1 MFLVLATIYMKGH
14 ENRHINAT
22 FTTNIMNYTC
32 VYAYFSTFV
41 PGNYLNRTDFNTMHY
56 FSRLENTIKSN
67 WNGIAVANYRGE
79 SFTYGELAT
88 QIARFH
94 VFFEA
99 VGLKKGDKVALCA
112 KNSARWG
119 ITFFA
124 ANTYEAVLV
133 PILADFH
140 PESVNSL
147 VDHSESKVL
156 LTDTD
161 IWTKLDITKM
171 PQIQAVFSS
180 SDFSLLY
187 AADEK
192 IQKACDELDAMFAA
206 KYPNGFS
213 AEYVSYP
220 TDNDKELAII
230 NYTSGTTSAPK
241 GVMLRYECVSENV
254 SFGQKRLPCGLGDTL
269 VSMLPMAHMYGMM
282 FELIYPVC
290 NGAAIYYLGKT
301 PTPALLL
308 GALKEIKP
316 YLVITVPLV
325 MEKIFKSKVAPIVN
339 KPVMKVVCA
348 IPGLNQVIFKKVRNT
363 LLEAFGGRIREIVM
377 GGAALNPDV
386 EKWFRR
392 FKLPFTVGYGMTE
405 AAPLLAYE
413 DWWEFAPKSCGKAV
427 DSVEVRIDSED
438 PYTKVGEIQAKGI
451 SLMSGY
457 YKNEEATA
465 AAFTE
470 DGWMRTGD
478 LGLLD
483 KKGNIYI
490 KGRSKNMILSANG
503 QNIYP
508 EEIEAVVNNQPY
520 VIESVVVD
528 RGAKLVALIYADADA
543 MKAAGVDEQTFK
555 AQVIA
560 EVNVSMPAYSKI
572 GLVEIMA
579 EPFEK
584 TPKMSIKRF
593 MYK

>member
-1 MFLVLATIYMKGH
+1 MKH
-14 ENRHINAT
+14 
-22 FTTNIMNYTC
+22 
-32 VYAYFSTFV
+32 
-41 PGNYLNRTDFNTMHY
+41 YLT
-56 FSRLENTIKSN
+56 RLEEAIKNN
-67 WNGIAVANYRGE
+67 WQRPALGNYRGE
-79 SFTYGELAT
+79 LFTFGELAT
-88 QIARFH
+88 NIARFH
-94 VFFEA
+94 VFFKA
-99 VGLKKGDKVALCA
+99 IGLDKGDKVALCA

-124 ANTYEAVLV
+124 ANTYEAVVV

-140 PESVNSL
+140 PDSVNSL

-161 IWTKLDITKM
+161 IWNKLDITKM
-171 PQIQAVFSS
+171 PSVKVVISS

-187 AADEK
+187 AADETL
-192 IQKACDELDAMFAA
+192 QKASDDLQTLFDAAYPDGFTAA
-206 KYPNGFS
+206 D
-213 AEYVSYP
+213 VSYP
-220 TDNDKELAII
+220 TDNDKNLAII

-241 GVMLRYECVSENV
+241 GVMLRYECLSANV
-254 SFGQKRLPCGLGDTL
+254 EFGQKRLPSYPEDKV

-282 FELIYPVC
+282 FELIYPLC
-290 NGAAIYYLGKT
+290 GGSSIYYLGKT

-308 GALKEIKP
+308 GAMKEVRP

-325 MEKIFKSKVAPIVN
+325 MEKIFKSKVAPVVK
-339 KPVMKVVCA
+339 KPAMKVLCA
-348 IPGLNQVIFKKVRNT
+348 IPGVNQLIFKKIRNT
-363 LLEAFGGRIREIVM
+363 LLGAFGGQVREIVM

-413 DWWEFAPKSCGKAV
+413 DWWEFVPKSCGKCV

-438 PYTKVGEIQAKGI
+438 PYNKVGEIQAKGI

-483 KKGNIYI
+483 KKGNIFI

-520 VIESVVVD
+520 VIESVVIN
-528 RGAKLVALIYADADA
+528 RGAKLVALIYMDSEA
-543 MKAAGVDEQTFK
+543 FK
-555 AQVIA
+555 ASGADIELYKQELIL
-560 EVNVSMPAYSKI
+560 EVNRSMPTYSRLN
-572 GLVEIMA
+572 LVEVKS

>member
-1 MFLVLATIYMKGH
+1 MK
-14 ENRHINAT
+14 
-22 FTTNIMNYTC
+22 
-32 VYAYFSTFV
+32 
-41 PGNYLNRTDFNTMHY
+41 HY
-56 FSRLENTIKSN
+56 FTRLEE
-67 WNGIAVANYRGE
+67 AVKTGWDRPALGNFRGE
-79 SFTYGELAT
+79 LFTFGQLAT
-88 QIARFH
+88 QIAKFH

-99 VGLKKGDKVALCA
+99 IGLKKGDKVALCA
-112 KNSARWG
+112 KNPARWG
-119 ITFFA
+119 VTFFA

-140 PESVNSL
+140 PDSVNSL
-147 VDHSESKVL
+147 VDHSESMVL

-161 IWTKLDITKM
+161 IWNKLDIAKM
-171 PQIQAVFSS
+171 PTVKAVISS

-187 AADEK
+187 SADEK
-192 IQKACDELDAMFAA
+192 IQEANDKIEELFAQ

-213 AEYVSYP
+213 AADVTYP

-241 GVMLRYECVSENV
+241 GVMLRYECLSANV
-254 SFGQKRLPCGLGDTL
+254 EFGQKRLPSYPEDKI

-282 FELIYPVC
+282 FELIYPLC
-290 NGAAIYYLGKT
+290 GGSSIYYLGKT

-308 GALKEIKP
+308 GAMAEVKP

-325 MEKIFKSKVAPIVN
+325 MEKIFKSKVAPVIN
-339 KPVMKVVCA
+339 KPIMKVITS
-348 IPGLNQVIFKKVRNT
+348 IPGLNQVIFKKIRNT
-363 LLEAFGGRIREIVM
+363 LLSAFGGNVREIVM

-386 EKWFRR
+386 EKWFRK

-413 DWWEFAPKSCGKAV
+413 DWWEFASKSCGKAV
-427 DSVEVRIDSED
+427 DSVEVRIDSDD
-438 PYTKVGEIQAKGI
+438 PYNKVGEIQAKGY

-457 YKNEEATA
+457 YKNEEATN
-465 AAFTE
+465 AAFTA

-483 KKGNIYI
+483 KKGNIFI

-528 RGAKLVALIYADADA
+528 RGARLVALVYIDSDK
-543 MKAAGVDEQTFK
+543 MKAEAVDVEEFK
-555 AQVIA
+555 KNLMF
-560 EVNVSMPAYSKI
+560 EVNKSMPAYSKI
-572 GLVEIMA
+572 NIVEIMDQ
-579 EPFEK
+579 PFEK

>member
-1 MFLVLATIYMKGH
+1 MI
-14 ENRHINAT
+14 
-22 FTTNIMNYTC
+22 
-32 VYAYFSTFV
+32 
-41 PGNYLNRTDFNTMHY
+41 HY
-56 FSRLENTIKSN
+56 FTRLEGAIKAN
-67 WNGIAVANYRGE
+67 WERPALGNYRGE
-79 SFTYGELAT
+79 TFTFGDLAK
-88 QIARFH
+88 QIAKFH
-94 VFFEA
+94 IFFEA
-99 VGLKKGDKVALCA
+99 IGIKKGDKVALCA

-119 ITFFA
+119 VTFFA

-140 PESVNSL
+140 PDSVNSL
-147 VDHSESKVL
+147 VDHSESLVL

-171 PQIQAVFSS
+171 PTIKAVISS

-187 AADEK
+187 AADETV
-192 IQKACDELDAMFAA
+192 QAANDNLDKLFEA
-206 KYPNGFS
+206 KYPDGFS
-213 AEYVSYP
+213 AADVNYP
-220 TDNDKELAII
+220 TDNDKDLAII

-241 GVMLRYECVSENV
+241 GVMLRYECVSANV
-254 SFGQKRLPCGLGDTL
+254 EFGQKRLPSYPGDKI

-282 FELIYPVC
+282 FELIYPLC
-290 NGAAIYYLGKT
+290 GGSSIYYLGKT

-308 GALKEIKP
+308 GAMAEVKP
-316 YLVITVPLV
+316 YLVVTVPLV
-325 MEKIFKSKVAPIVN
+325 MEKIFKNKVAPVVN
-339 KPVMKVVCA
+339 KPIMKVITA

-363 LLEAFGGRIREIVM
+363 LLTAFGGNVREIVM

-386 EKWFRR
+386 EKWFRK

-413 DWWEFAPKSCGKAV
+413 DWYDFAPRSCGKCV
-427 DSVEVRIDSED
+427 DSVEVRIDSDD
-438 PYTKVGEIQAKGI
+438 PCNKVGEIQARGY

-457 YKNEEATA
+457 YKNEEATKA
-465 AAFTE
+465 SFTE

-478 LGLLD
+478 LGLID
-483 KKGNIYI
+483 AKGNIFI

-520 VIESVVVD
+520 VVESVVVD
-528 RGAKLVALIYADADA
+528 RGARLVALVYMDAD
-543 MKAAGVDEQTFK
+543 KAKSEGVDLEAYKST
-555 AQVIA
+555 IA
-560 EVNVSMPAYSKI
+560 TEVNKSMPAYSKI
-572 GLVEIMA
+572 NLVEYMDQ
-579 EPFEK
+579 PFEK

>member
-1 MFLVLATIYMKGH
+1 MK
-14 ENRHINAT
+14 
-22 FTTNIMNYTC
+22 
-32 VYAYFSTFV
+32 
-41 PGNYLNRTDFNTMHY
+41 HY
-56 FSRLENTIKSN
+56 FTRLEEAIKAN
-67 WNGIAVANYRGE
+67 WTRPALGNYRGE
-79 SFTYGELAT
+79 LFTFGEVAENISRL
-88 QIARFH
+88 H
-94 VFFEA
+94 VLYEA
-99 VGLKKGDKVALCA
+99 AGLKKGDKVALCA

-119 ITFFA
+119 IAFFS
-124 ANTYEAVLV
+124 ANTYEAVVV

-140 PESVNSL
+140 PDSVNSL
-147 VDHSESKVL
+147 VDHSESTVL
-156 LTDTD
+156 FTDTD
-161 IWTKLDITKM
+161 IWNKLDIAKM
-171 PQIQAVFSS
+171 PKVKAVVSTA
-180 SDFSLLY
+180 DFKLLY

-192 IQKACDELDAMFAA
+192 IQSANDNLQALFEA
-206 KYPNGFS
+206 KYPNGFT
-213 AEYVSYP
+213 AADVSYP

-241 GVMLRYECVSENV
+241 GVMLRYECISANV
-254 SFGQKRLPCGLGDTL
+254 AFGQKRLPSYPEDKI

-282 FELIYPVC
+282 FELIYPLC
-290 NGAAIYYLGKT
+290 GGSSIYYLGKT

-308 GALKEIKP
+308 GAMAEVKP

-339 KPVMKVVCA
+339 KPVMKVVTA
-348 IPGLNQVIFKKVRNT
+348 IPGINQIIFKKVRT
-363 LLEAFGGRIREIVM
+363 SLLNAFGGNVREIVM

-386 EKWFRR
+386 EKWFKK

-405 AAPLLAYE
+405 AAPLMAYE
-413 DWWEFAPKSCGKAV
+413 DWWDFASKSCGKAI
-427 DSVEVRIDSED
+427 DTVEVRIDSED
-438 PYTKVGEIQAKGI
+438 PYNKVGEIQARGMNI
-451 SLMSGY
+451 MSGY
-457 YKNEEATA
+457 YKNEEATK

-483 KKGNIYI
+483 EKGNIFI

-528 RGAKLVALIYADADA
+528 RGARLVALIYMDSE
-543 MKAAGVDEQTFK
+543 KAKTEGVDLEEYKKT
-555 AQVIA
+555 IMA
-560 EVNVSMPAYSKI
+560 EVNKSMPAYSKVNA
-572 GLVEIMA
+572 VEYMS

>member
-1 MFLVLATIYMKGH
+1 MK
-14 ENRHINAT
+14 
-22 FTTNIMNYTC
+22 
-32 VYAYFSTFV
+32 
-41 PGNYLNRTDFNTMHY
+41 HY
-56 FSRLENTIKSN
+56 FTRLEESIRTN
-67 WNGIAVANYRGE
+67 WNRPALGNYRGE
-79 SFTYGELAT
+79 LFTFGEVAT
-88 QIARFH
+88 NIAKLH
-94 VFFEA
+94 VLYEA

-119 ITFFA
+119 IAFFS
-124 ANTYEAVLV
+124 ANTYEAVVV

-140 PESVNSL
+140 PDSVNSL
-147 VDHSESKVL
+147 VDHSESTVL
-156 LTDTD
+156 FTDSD
-161 IWTKLDITKM
+161 IWSKLDIAKM
-171 PQIQAVFSS
+171 PIVKAVVSTA
-180 SDFSLLY
+180 DFKLLY

-192 IQKACDELDAMFAA
+192 IQEANDNLQALFEAR
-206 KYPNGFS
+206 YPNGFS
-213 AEYVSYP
+213 AADVSYP

-241 GVMLRYECVSENV
+241 GVMLRYECISANV
-254 SFGQKRLPCGLGDTL
+254 AFGQKRLPSYPEDKI

-282 FELIYPVC
+282 FELIYPLC
-290 NGAAIYYLGKT
+290 GGSSIYYLGKT

-308 GALKEIKP
+308 GAMAEVRP

-339 KPVMKVVCA
+339 KPVMKVLTA
-348 IPGLNQVIFKKVRNT
+348 IPGINQVIFKKVRT
-363 LLEAFGGRIREIVM
+363 SLLNAFGGNVREIVM

-386 EKWFRR
+386 EKWFKK

-405 AAPLLAYE
+405 AAPLMAYE
-413 DWWEFAPKSCGKAV
+413 DWWDFASKSCGKAI
-427 DSVEVRIDSED
+427 DTVEVRIDSED
-438 PYTKVGEIQAKGI
+438 PYCKVGEIQARGLNI
-451 SLMSGY
+451 MSGY
-457 YKNEEATA
+457 YRNEEATK

-483 KKGNIYI
+483 KKGNIFI

-520 VIESVVVD
+520 IIESVVVN
-528 RGAKLVALIYADADA
+528 RGARLVALVYADAE
-543 MKAAGVDEQTFK
+543 KATAEGTDLEAYKTVLM
-555 AQVIA
+555 A
-560 EVNVSMPAYSKI
+560 EVNKSMHSYSKI
-572 GLVEIMA
+572 NIVDYMDQ
-579 EPFEK
+579 PFEK

>member
-1 MFLVLATIYMKGH
+1 MK
-14 ENRHINAT
+14 
-22 FTTNIMNYTC
+22 
-32 VYAYFSTFV
+32 
-41 PGNYLNRTDFNTMHY
+41 HY
-56 FSRLENTIKSN
+56 FTRLEEAMRAN
-67 WNGIAVANYRGE
+67 WERPALGNYRGE
-79 SFTYGELAT
+79 EFTFGEVAT
-88 QIARFH
+88 NIAKLH
-94 VFFEA
+94 VLYEA
-99 VGLKKGDKVALCA
+99 IGLKKGDKVALCA

-119 ITFFA
+119 IAFFS
-124 ANTYEAVLV
+124 ANTYEAIVV

-140 PESVNSL
+140 PDSVNSL
-147 VDHSESKVL
+147 VDHSESTVL
-156 LTDTD
+156 FTDAD
-161 IWTKLDITKM
+161 IWNKLDIAKM
-171 PQIQAVFSS
+171 PKIKAVVSTA
-180 SDFSLLY
+180 DFKLLY

-192 IQKACDELDAMFAA
+192 IQSANDNLQNLFDE
-206 KYPNGFS
+206 KYPKGFS
-213 AEYVSYP
+213 AADVSYP

-241 GVMLRYECVSENV
+241 GVMLRYECISANV
-254 SFGQKRLPCGLGDTL
+254 AFGQKRLPSYPEDKI

-282 FELIYPVC
+282 FELIYPLC
-290 NGAAIYYLGKT
+290 GGSSIYYLGKT

-308 GALKEIKP
+308 GAMAEVKP

-339 KPVMKVVCA
+339 KPVMKVLCA
-348 IPGLNQVIFKKVRNT
+348 IPGVNQIIFKKVRTT
-363 LLEAFGGRIREIVM
+363 LLNAFGGNIREIVM

-386 EKWFRR
+386 EKWFRK

-405 AAPLLAYE
+405 AAPLMAYE

-438 PYTKVGEIQAKGI
+438 PFNKVGEIQAKGTNI
-451 SLMSGY
+451 MSGY
-457 YKNEEATA
+457 YKNEEATKT
-465 AAFTE
+465 AFTE

-483 KKGNIYI
+483 EKGNIFI

-508 EEIEAVVNNQPY
+508 EEIEAAVNNQPY

-528 RGAKLVALIYADADA
+528 RGARLVALIYMDSE
-543 MKAAGVDEQTFK
+543 KAKAEGVDLEEYKKT
-555 AQVIA
+555 IMA
-560 EVNVSMPAYSKI
+560 EVNKSMPAYSKVNV
-572 GLVEIMA
+572 VEYMA

>member
-1 MFLVLATIYMKGH
+1 MK
-14 ENRHINAT
+14 
-22 FTTNIMNYTC
+22 
-32 VYAYFSTFV
+32 
-41 PGNYLNRTDFNTMHY
+41 HY
-56 FSRLENTIKSN
+56 FSRFEEAVKAN
-67 WNGIAVANYRGE
+67 WERPALGNFRGE
-79 SFTYGELAT
+79 LFTFGQLAT
-88 QIARFH
+88 QIAKFH

-99 VGLKKGDKVALCA
+99 IGLKKGDKVALCA

-119 ITFFA
+119 VTFFA
-124 ANTYEAVLV
+124 ANTYESVLV

-140 PESVNSL
+140 PDSVNSL
-147 VDHSESKVL
+147 VDHSESLVL
-156 LTDTD
+156 LTDSD
-161 IWTKLDITKM
+161 IWAKLDITKM
-171 PQIQAVFSS
+171 PTVKVVISAN
-180 SDFSLLY
+180 DFSLLY

-192 IQKACDELDAMFAA
+192 IQAANDNLDELFAQ
-206 KYPNGFS
+206 KYPNGFT
-213 AEYVSYP
+213 AADVNYP
-220 TDNDKELAII
+220 TGNDKDLAII

-241 GVMLRYECVSENV
+241 GVMLRYECISANV
-254 SFGQKRLPCGLGDTL
+254 EFGQNRLPSYPEDKI

-282 FELIYPVC
+282 FELIYPLC
-290 NGAAIYYLGKT
+290 GGSSIYYLGKT

-308 GALKEIKP
+308 GAMAEVKP
-316 YLVITVPLV
+316 YLVVTVPLV
-325 MEKIFKSKVAPIVN
+325 MEKIFKSKVAPVVN
-339 KPVMKVVCA
+339 KPVMKVITS
-348 IPGLNQVIFKKVRNT
+348 IPGLNQIIFKKIRTT
-363 LLEAFGGRIREIVM
+363 LLNAFGGNVREIVM

-386 EKWFRR
+386 EKWFKK

-413 DWWEFAPKSCGKAV
+413 CSKLFVPKSCGKCV

-438 PYTKVGEIQAKGI
+438 PYSKVGEIQAKGY

-457 YKNEEATA
+457 YKNEEATK

-483 KKGNIYI
+483 SKGNIFI

-508 EEIEAVVNNQPY
+508 EEIEAVVNNLPY

-528 RGAKLVALIYADADA
+528 RGARLAALVYMDAE
-543 MKAAGVDEQTFK
+543 KAKAEGVNLDEYK
-555 AQVIA
+555 AIIMT
-560 EVNVSMPAYSKI
+560 EVNKSMPAYSKLNI
-572 GLVEIMA
+572 VEYM
-579 EPFEK
+579 EQPFEK

>member
-1 MFLVLATIYMKGH
+1 MKHYFTRLEEAIKANWERPALGNFRG
-14 ENRHINAT
+14 ET
-22 FTTNIMNYTC
+22 FT
-32 VYAYFSTFV
+32 F
-41 PGNYLNRTDFNTMHY
+41 
-56 FSRLENTIKSN
+56 
-67 WNGIAVANYRGE
+67 GE
-79 SFTYGELAT
+79 VAT
-88 QIARFH
+88 QIAKFH

-99 VGLKKGDKVALCA
+99 IGLKKGDKVALCA

-119 ITFFA
+119 VTFFA

-140 PESVNSL
+140 PDSVNSL
-147 VDHSESKVL
+147 VDHSESLIL

-161 IWTKLDITKM
+161 IWSKLDITKM
-171 PQIQAVFSS
+171 PTIKAVISS

-187 AADEK
+187 AADEA
-192 IQKACDELDAMFAA
+192 IQTANDNIDKLFAE

-213 AEYVSYP
+213 AADVSYP
-220 TDNDKELAII
+220 TDNDKDLAII

-241 GVMLRYECVSENV
+241 GVMLRYECISANV
-254 SFGQKRLPCGLGDTL
+254 EFGQKRLPSYPGDTI

-282 FELIYPVC
+282 FELIYPLCGCASV
-290 NGAAIYYLGKT
+290 YYLGKT

-308 GALKEIKP
+308 GAMAEIKP

-325 MEKIFKSKVAPIVN
+325 MEKIFKSKVAPVVN
-339 KPVMKVVCA
+339 KPVMKVVTA

-363 LLEAFGGRIREIVM
+363 LLNAFGGNVREIVM

-386 EKWFRR
+386 EKWFRK

-413 DWWEFAPKSCGKAV
+413 DWYDFAPKSCGKCV
-427 DSVEVRIDSED
+427 DSVEVRIDSDD
-438 PYTKVGEIQAKGI
+438 PYNKVGEIQAKGY

-457 YKNEEATA
+457 YKNEEATK

-483 KKGNIYI
+483 SKGNIFI

-520 VIESVVVD
+520 VVESVVVD
-528 RGAKLVALIYADADA
+528 RGARLVALIYMDAD
-543 MKAAGVDEQTFK
+543 KAKAEGVDLEAYK
-555 AQVIA
+555 ATIIA
-560 EVNVSMPAYSKI
+560 EVNKSMPAYSKVNI
-572 GLVEIMA
+572 VEYMDQ
-579 EPFEK
+579 PFEK

>member
-1 MFLVLATIYMKGH
+1 MRA
-14 ENRHINAT
+14 
-22 FTTNIMNYTC
+22 
-32 VYAYFSTFV
+32 
-41 PGNYLNRTDFNTMHY
+41 
-56 FSRLENTIKSN
+56 N
-67 WNGIAVANYRGE
+67 WESPALGNYRGE
-79 SFTYGELAT
+79 LFTFGELAT
-88 QIARFH
+88 QIAKFH

-99 VGLKKGDKVALCA
+99 IGLKKGDKVALCA

-119 ITFFA
+119 VTFFA

-161 IWTKLDITKM
+161 IWNKLDIEKM
-171 PQIQAVFSS
+171 PQIKAVISS

-187 AADEK
+187 AADAK
-192 IQKACDELDAMFAA
+192 IQKASDNLQNLFDE
-206 KYPNGFS
+206 KYPKGFS
-213 AEYVSYP
+213 ADDIAYP
-220 TDNDKELAII
+220 TDNAKELAII

-241 GVMLRYECVSENV
+241 GVMLRYECISANV
-254 SFGQKRLPCGLGDTL
+254 AFGQKRLPSYPEDKI

-282 FELIYPVC
+282 FELIYPLC
-290 NGAAIYYLGKT
+290 GGSSIYYLGKT

-308 GALKEIKP
+308 GAMAEVKP

-339 KPVMKVVCA
+339 KPIMKVICA
-348 IPGLNQVIFKKVRNT
+348 IPGLNKIIFNKVRT
-363 LLEAFGGRIREIVM
+363 SLLNAFGGNVREIVM

-386 EKWFRR
+386 EKWFKK
-392 FKLPFTVGYGMTE
+392 FNLPFTVGYGMTE
-405 AAPLLAYE
+405 AAPLMAYE
-413 DWWEFAPKSCGKAV
+413 DWWEFAPKSCGKAI
-427 DSVEVRIDSED
+427 DTIEVRIDSND
-438 PYTKVGEIQAKGI
+438 PYKSVGEIQARGMNI
-451 SLMSGY
+451 MSGY
-457 YKNEEATA
+457 YKNEEATK

-478 LGLLD
+478 LGVID
-483 KKGNIYI
+483 AKGNIFI

-528 RGAKLVALIYADADA
+528 RGASIVALVYVDKDKIKEDGFDLDAQ
-543 MKAAGVDEQTFK
+543 MEILRT
-555 AQVIA
+555 
-560 EVNVSMPAYSKI
+560 EVNKSMPAYSKI
-572 GLVEIMA
+572 AKVEVMDA
-579 EPFEK
+579 PFEK

>member
-1 MFLVLATIYMKGH
+1 MK
-14 ENRHINAT
+14 
-22 FTTNIMNYTC
+22 
-32 VYAYFSTFV
+32 
-41 PGNYLNRTDFNTMHY
+41 HY
-56 FSRLENTIKSN
+56 FTRFEEAIKAN
-67 WNGIAVANYRGE
+67 WERPALGNFRGE
-79 SFTYGELAT
+79 VFTFGELAT
-88 QIARFH
+88 QIAKFH

-99 VGLKKGDKVALCA
+99 IGLKKGDKVALCA

-119 ITFFA
+119 VTFFA

-147 VDHSESKVL
+147 VDHSESLVL

-161 IWTKLDITKM
+161 IWSKLDITKM
-171 PQIQAVFSS
+171 PTIKAVISS

-192 IQKACDELDAMFAA
+192 IQAANDNLDQLFAA
-206 KYPNGFS
+206 KYPKGFS
-213 AEYVSYP
+213 AADVSYP
-220 TDNDKELAII
+220 TDNDKDLAII

-241 GVMLRYECVSENV
+241 GVMLRYECVSANV
-254 SFGQKRLPCGLGDTL
+254 AFGQKRLPSYPGDTI

-282 FELIYPVC
+282 FELIYPLC
-290 NGAAIYYLGKT
+290 GGSSIYYLGKT

-308 GALKEIKP
+308 GAMAEVKP

-325 MEKIFKSKVAPIVN
+325 MEKIFKSKVAPVIN
-339 KPVMKVVCA
+339 KPVMKVITA
-348 IPGLNQVIFKKVRNT
+348 IPGLNQVIFKKIRST
-363 LLEAFGGRIREIVM
+363 LLTAFGGNVREIVM

-386 EKWFRR
+386 EKWFRK

-413 DWWEFAPKSCGKAV
+413 DWYDFAPKSCGKCV
-427 DSVEVRIDSED
+427 DSVEVRIDSDD
-438 PYTKVGEIQAKGI
+438 PYNKVGEIQAKGY

-457 YKNEEATA
+457 YKNEEATK

-483 KKGNIYI
+483 AKGNIFI

-520 VIESVVVD
+520 VVESVVID
-528 RGAKLVALIYADADA
+528 RGTRLVALIYMDAE
-543 MKAAGVDEQTFK
+543 KAKSEGVDLEAYK
-555 AQVIA
+555 ATIMA
-560 EVNVSMPAYSKI
+560 EVNKSMPAYSKVN
-572 GLVEIMA
+572 LVEYMDQ
-579 EPFEK
+579 PFEK

>member
-1 MFLVLATIYMKGH
+1 
-14 ENRHINAT
+14 
-22 FTTNIMNYTC
+22 
-32 VYAYFSTFV
+32 
-41 PGNYLNRTDFNTMHY
+41 MHY
-56 FSRLENTIKSN
+56 FKRLQNAIVNN
-67 WNGIAVANYRGE
+67 WDRPALGNYRGE
-79 SFTYGELAT
+79 LFTFGELAA
-88 QIARFH
+88 QIAKFH

-99 VGLKKGDKVALCA
+99 IGLKKGDKVALCA

-140 PESVNSL
+140 PDSVNSL

-156 LTDTD
+156 LTDSD
-161 IWTKLDITKM
+161 IWTKLDIAKM
-171 PQIQAVFSS
+171 PTVKAVISS

-187 AADEK
+187 AEDETV
-192 IQKACDELDAMFAA
+192 QAASDNLQSMFEA
-206 KYPNGFS
+206 KYPQGYS
-213 AEYVSYP
+213 AENVSYP

-241 GVMLRYECVSENV
+241 GVMLRYECLSENV
-254 SFGQKRLPCGLGDTL
+254 AFGQKRLPSYPEDTV

-282 FELIYPVC
+282 FELIYPLC
-290 NGAAIYYLGKT
+290 GGSSIYYLGKT

-308 GALKEIKP
+308 GAMKEIRP

-339 KPVMKVVCA
+339 KPVMKVLCA
-348 IPGLNQVIFKKVRNT
+348 IPGLNQLIFKKVRNT
-363 LLEAFGGRIREIVM
+363 LLQAFGGQVREIVM
-377 GGAALNPDV
+377 GGAALNPEV

-413 DWWEFAPKSCGKAV
+413 DWWEFASKSCGKAV
-427 DSVEVRIDSED
+427 DSVEVRIDSEN

-520 VIESVVVD
+520 VVESVVIN
-528 RGAKLVALIYADADA
+528 RGAKIVALVYLDKDA
-543 MKAAGVDEQTFK
+543 MKAAEADVEMYK
-555 AQVIA
+555 VALMH
-560 EVNVSMPAYSKI
+560 EVNKSMPVYSKVN
-572 GLVEIMA
+572 LVEVM
-579 EPFEK
+579 EQPFEK

>member
-1 MFLVLATIYMKGH
+1 MKHYFTRFEEAIKANWERTALGNFRG
-14 ENRHINAT
+14 ET
-22 FTTNIMNYTC
+22 FT
-32 VYAYFSTFV
+32 F
-41 PGNYLNRTDFNTMHY
+41 
-56 FSRLENTIKSN
+56 
-67 WNGIAVANYRGE
+67 GE
-79 SFTYGELAT
+79 VAT

-99 VGLKKGDKVALCA
+99 IGLKKGDKVAICA

-119 ITFFA
+119 VTFFA

-147 VDHSESKVL
+147 VDHSESLVL
-156 LTDTD
+156 LTDND
-161 IWTKLDITKM
+161 IWGKLDITKM
-171 PQIQAVFSS
+171 PRIKAVISS

-192 IQKACDELDAMFAA
+192 IQAANDNVDQLFAA
-206 KYPNGFS
+206 KYPKGFS
-213 AEYVSYP
+213 AADVSYP
-220 TDNDKELAII
+220 TDNDKDLAII

-241 GVMLRYECVSENV
+241 GVMLRYECVSANV
-254 SFGQKRLPCGLGDTL
+254 EFGQDRLPSYPGDTV

-282 FELIYPVC
+282 FELIYPLC
-290 NGAAIYYLGKT
+290 GGSSIYYLGKT

-308 GALKEIKP
+308 GAMAEIKP

-325 MEKIFKSKVAPIVN
+325 MEKIFKSKVAPVVN
-339 KPVMKVVCA
+339 KPVMKVVTA
-348 IPGLNQVIFKKVRNT
+348 IPGLNQIIFKKIRTT
-363 LLEAFGGRIREIVM
+363 LLNAFGGNVREIVM

-386 EKWFRR
+386 EKWFKK
-392 FKLPFTVGYGMTE
+392 FGLPFTVGYGMTE

-413 DWWEFAPKSCGKAV
+413 CWREFVPKSCGKCV

-438 PYTKVGEIQAKGI
+438 PYNKVGEIQAKGY

-457 YKNEEATA
+457 YKNEEATK

-483 KKGNIYI
+483 AKGNIFI

-508 EEIEAVVNNQPY
+508 EEIEAVVNNLPY
-520 VIESVVVD
+520 VVESVVID
-528 RGAKLVALIYADADA
+528 RGARLVALIYMDSD
-543 MKAAGVDEQTFK
+543 KAKSEGVDLEEYKKT
-555 AQVIA
+555 IMA
-560 EVNVSMPAYSKI
+560 EVNKSMPAYSKVNV
-572 GLVEIMA
+572 VEYMDQ
-579 EPFEK
+579 PFEK